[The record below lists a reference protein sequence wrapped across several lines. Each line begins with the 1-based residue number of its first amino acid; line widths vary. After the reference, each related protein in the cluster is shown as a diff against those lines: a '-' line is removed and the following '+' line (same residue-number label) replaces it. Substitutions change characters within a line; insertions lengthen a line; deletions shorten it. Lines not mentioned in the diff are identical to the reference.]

1 MQLKIVNCP
10 DRDFKPYVERAAL
23 FFAKQL
29 IPDGRLRNRC
39 FTKIRFDAKIEEQGY
54 CSVEGYNTR
63 NEPREFLIEIH
74 PGLGVR
80 TILGVLAHE
89 MVHVYEAVYYDKMT
103 HGPTFFAFREDFH
116 KAGLELSGNAGYDED
131 DFV

>member
-1 MQLKIVNCP
+1 MIDLIQFTNNRNIELHVITSNHNNNKLLPEYGN
-10 DRDFKPYVERAAL
+10 RN
-23 FFAKQL
+23 FF
-29 IPDGRLRNRC
+29 I
-39 FTKIRFDAKIEEQGY
+39 
-54 CSVEGYNTR
+54 
-63 NEPREFLIEIH
+63 
-74 PGLGVR
+74 
-80 TILGVLAHE
+80 TILAHE

>member
-1 MQLKIVNCP
+1 MYRPTIRSIKRSYSILNREIFSNKLPKSSELSFQIGKVANCW
-10 DRDFKPYVERAAL
+10 
-23 FFAKQL
+23 
-29 IPDGRLRNRC
+29 
-39 FTKIRFDAKIEEQGY
+39 GY
-54 CSVEGYNTR
+54 CKKEKDQIIVKLLPEYGNR
-63 NEPREFLIEIH
+63 NFFI
-74 PGLGVR
+74 
-80 TILGVLAHE
+80 TILAHE